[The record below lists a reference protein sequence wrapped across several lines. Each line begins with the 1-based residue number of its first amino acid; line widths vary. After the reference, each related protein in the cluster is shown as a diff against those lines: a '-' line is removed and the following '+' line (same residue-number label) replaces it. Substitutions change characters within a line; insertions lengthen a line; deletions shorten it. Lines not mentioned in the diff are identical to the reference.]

1 MDAADPK
8 STADTA
14 IAVAQAFQDRGI
26 PAWLIYHDANG
37 WHLAGPKVP
46 GSALA
51 EGLRSVAEQCEE
63 QLPSGPLN

>member
-1 MDAADPK
+1 VP
-8 STADTA
+8 
-14 IAVAQAFQDRGI
+14 F
-26 PAWLIYHDANG
+26 WCIYHDANG